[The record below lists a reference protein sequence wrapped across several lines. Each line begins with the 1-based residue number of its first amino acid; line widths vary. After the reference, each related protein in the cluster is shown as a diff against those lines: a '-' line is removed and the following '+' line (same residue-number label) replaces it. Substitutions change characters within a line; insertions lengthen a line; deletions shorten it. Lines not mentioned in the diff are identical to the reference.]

1 VIQGSSFRL
10 RPPRVEDAAAS
21 LPWKEDLE
29 VTGRLRYIHPPSLE
43 KAEEELRTLAGDPNS
58 ITWTLEFEGRAVGFT
73 DIRRIDWVAGTG
85 HTGTVIGD
93 KAVWG
98 KGIGG
103 ELMRLRAGFAF
114 RELPLRILRSG
125 YFEGNEASRRAQQ
138 AAGYREVARLRNDVF
153 GGGTWMDSIE
163 TELTR
168 EDWERR
174 SAAASAPGGGGEG

>member
-1 VIQGSSFRL
+1 VIQGSSFRM
-10 RPPRVEDAAAS
+10 RPPRLEDAAAS
-21 LPWKEDLE
+21 LPWLEDME
-29 VTGRLRYIHPPSLE
+29 VTVRLRYIHPPSLE
-43 KAEEELRTLAGDPNS
+43 RAEEELRTLARDPDS
-58 ITWTLEFEGRAVGFT
+58 ITWTVEYEGRPVGFT
-73 DIRRIDWVAGTG
+73 DIRRIDWASGAG

-125 YFEGNEASRRAQQ
+125 YFEGNEWSRRAQET
-138 AAGYREVARLRNDVF
+138 AGYREVGRLRNQVYGD
-153 GGGTWMDSIE
+153 GNWMDSIE

-174 SAAASAPGGGGEG
+174 SAGAAAAAGGEV